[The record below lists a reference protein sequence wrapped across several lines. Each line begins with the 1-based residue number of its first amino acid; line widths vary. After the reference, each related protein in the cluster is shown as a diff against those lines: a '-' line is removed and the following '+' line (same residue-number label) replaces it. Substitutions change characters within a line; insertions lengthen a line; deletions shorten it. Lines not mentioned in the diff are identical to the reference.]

1 MRRRRDGAAGCA
13 LRFARAYLV
22 SDGDL
27 ATSGAPRCPDSGTRR
42 LRIVCCLHCRPVPS
56 TMYHVLSMY
65 HACLHARLSCRVDD
79 MMNEGHH
86 HHRHHQCSSSSS
98 SHDSQKAH
106 SLSLTWVSRRSFSPC
121 ARLLHYQRSLKCQ
134 EPASEASTRG
144 RMRGGV
150 VVLALFGLCWASI
163 VSPTIGPLARRGF
176 VAPSNAGWQLCL

>member
-1 MRRRRDGAAGCA
+1 MATWRRRGHPAVRTAELGACA
-13 LRFARAYLV
+13 LFAACTVGL
-22 SDGDL
+22 S
-27 ATSGAPRCPDSGTRR
+27 
-42 LRIVCCLHCRPVPS
+42 PS

-98 SHDSQKAH
+98 SRDSQKAH